1 MIKKISQKHNS
12 ETRSNAIAFNLHANS
27 KLTKS
32 SQEKI
37 LIGISKNP
45 GPSLSKNSLLL
56 FNQASPSSHP
66 HSTPPHSPSLK
77 LSNSLNSFKY
87 RVNIGSKSIFSRNW
101 KTKNIRS
108 FFSFTHHLL
117 SLITRSSLKAYSLI
131 NN

>member
-12 ETRSNAIAFNLHANS
+12 ETRSNAISFNLHVNS
-27 KLTKS
+27 KSTKS

-56 FNQASPSSHP
+56 FHQASPFSHP
-66 HSTPPHSPSLK
+66 HSTPPHPPSLK

-108 FFSFTHHLL
+108 FLSFAQHLL
-117 SLITRSSLKAYSLI
+117 SLITRSSLKAYSLT